1 MEKEL
6 SRLAVAEVAEV
17 AENAPTLGISIKV
30 SSSFFSSL

>member
-6 SRLAVAEVAEV
+6 SRLAVAEV